1 MLSLDKFQHD
11 ANDQIDKSM
20 INTSIIIRS
29 KTIINKNSNDNEQ
42 QKRVKQLNQEIMM
55 VLEKHAASFGYAS
68 AALLSVMYFIS
79 EKYTKQH
86 PESKAMLLDYFR
98 IEFDRFLKK
107 LAE

>member
-1 MLSLDKFQHD
+1 MIKL
-11 ANDQIDKSM
+11 
-20 INTSIIIRS
+20 INTRIIIRS
-29 KTIINKNSNDNEQ
+29 KRIMNKNNNDNEQ

-68 AALLSVMYFIS
+68 AALLSIMYFIS

-98 IEFDRFLKK
+98 TEFDRFLNK
-107 LAE
+107 LAER

>member
-29 KTIINKNSNDNEQ
+29 KTIMNKNSNDNEQ

-68 AALLSVMYFIS
+68 AA
-79 EKYTKQH
+79 K
-86 PESKAMLLDYFR
+86 R
-98 IEFDRFLKK
+98 CC
-107 LAE
+107 